1 MTKTSKITGEVK
13 KEIIK
18 VPVTKNVVKAK
29 SDAIIESND
38 ADPEDKKKEDY
49 LEDLEKNLKEAFG
62 KIHKQKTQLKI
73 KKAEKTTGKRLSNK

>member
-1 MTKTSKITGEVK
+1 VTKTSKITGEVK

-62 KIHKQKTQLKI
+62 KIHK
-73 KKAEKTTGKRLSNK
+73 

>member
-1 MTKTSKITGEVK
+1 VTKTSKITGEVK

-38 ADPEDKKKEDY
+38 ADPEDTKKEDY
-49 LEDLEKNLKEAFG
+49 LDDLEKNLKEAFA
-62 KIHKQKTQLKI
+62 KIHK
-73 KKAEKTTGKRLSNK
+73 

>member
-62 KIHKQKTQLKI
+62 KIHK
-73 KKAEKTTGKRLSNK
+73 

>member
-49 LEDLEKNLKEAFG
+49 LEDLEKNLKEAFA
-62 KIHKQKTQLKI
+62 KIHK
-73 KKAEKTTGKRLSNK
+73 